1 MSYTSGFF
9 DAVDLG
15 GGEYD
20 REYSADVFAHYFS
33 LLVKNGVFPDP
44 STGMQVKASSSPDMH
59 VSVQPGSG
67 WVNGYYITVPENGP
81 EVLTVPTANPSLSRI
96 DSVIMG
102 LNYVEREIQ
111 LYIKSGAVSAS
122 PSAVSL
128 QRDNDLYEMELAQ
141 ITVAAGVASISQAN
155 ITDMRQNTSRCGI
168 VKGTIDQID
177 TTDLFAQYDD
187 AFQTWFA
194 DIQAQLSGDVAT
206 NLQNQINNLKDGKAD
221 TSVTDSLQNQ
231 VNTLKSDKVNVSD
244 KASTAQAQ
252 AGTDNTKW
260 MTPALVKTLFNASK
274 ASNSDATTAS
284 NDTNWMSPLKVKA
297 FYDSKIASSIEAA
310 VPIGTVKFSIDN
322 PNSALYLLC
331 NGASLNRSLYPSLY
345 QKLPSDFTSGW
356 NLLKTLTLSG
366 LSEIVGVRLVNGYT
380 VILGKTSS
388 YIVYAYGT
396 SVESLSWVTTNIPA
410 GTGYDIGWDGSK
422 YVIMVASVGK
432 YYYASALSATSWTA
446 VSTGLTKSTGNV
458 CRFVPSSKKFV
469 VTGVNYGSQNIR
481 NTIYISVYNTVSNSV
496 TASTSYTNNGWN
508 GSNPCVV
515 GDYACFVN
523 PRYNDGNYLVS
534 VNTSSGEISATKLSS
549 EVDGIC
555 VKLPSGF
562 AVISDTSCYLFNAS
576 GTLTKTI
583 TTGATVNNS
592 LNSNLTQIGSKFYV
606 SGYSSKYFIC
616 TEDFESF
623 EVYQSGNSACD
634 ILQPG
639 SDLCFCEWLSGTAN
653 IYYNIKTLPVITAD
667 KVYAYIKAKEG

>member
-15 GGEYD
+15 GGDYD
-20 REYSADVFAHYFS
+20 REYSAAVFAHYFS

-206 NLQNQINNLKDGKAD
+206 NLQNQIN
-221 TSVTDSLQNQ
+221 
-231 VNTLKSDKVNVSD
+231 TLKTGKVNVSD

-252 AGTDNTKW
+252 AGTDDTKW
-260 MTPALVKTLFNASK
+260 MTPALVKTLLDAFK
-274 ASNSDATTAS
+274 ASTAEAQAGS
-284 NDTNWMSPLKVKA
+284 IDTKWMSPSKINSFYNYMKATASEATAGTNDTKWMSPSKVKA
-297 FYDSKIASSIEAA
+297 LIDSTTPA
-310 VPIGTVKFSIDN
+310 
-322 PNSALYLLC
+322 
-331 NGASLNRSLYPSLY
+331 
-345 QKLPSDFTSGW
+345 
-356 NLLKTLTLSG
+356 
-366 LSEIVGVRLVNGYT
+366 IVGRYT
-380 VILGKTSS
+380 GNSITDGQYTQPTLQTVPLGFTPSFVIVLGGKTSNNYVYSGTPGAITPSSPFVISVGGNKYTIMDIVSNGFRVGS
-388 YIVYAYGT
+388 YRYKANGGLDHEYNTPGATYAY
-396 SVESLSWVTTNIPA
+396 LA
-410 GTGYDIGWDGSK
+410 FK
-422 YVIMVASVGK
+422 
-432 YYYASALSATSWTA
+432 
-446 VSTGLTKSTGNV
+446 
-458 CRFVPSSKKFV
+458 
-469 VTGVNYGSQNIR
+469 
-481 NTIYISVYNTVSNSV
+481 
-496 TASTSYTNNGWN
+496 
-508 GSNPCVV
+508 
-515 GDYACFVN
+515 
-523 PRYNDGNYLVS
+523 
-534 VNTSSGEISATKLSS
+534 
-549 EVDGIC
+549 
-555 VKLPSGF
+555 
-562 AVISDTSCYLFNAS
+562 
-576 GTLTKTI
+576 
-583 TTGATVNNS
+583 
-592 LNSNLTQIGSKFYV
+592 
-606 SGYSSKYFIC
+606 
-616 TEDFESF
+616 
-623 EVYQSGNSACD
+623 
-634 ILQPG
+634 
-639 SDLCFCEWLSGTAN
+639 
-653 IYYNIKTLPVITAD
+653 
-667 KVYAYIKAKEG
+667 